1 VLGRRVTTERSL
13 QNTGLLDLPLRLL
26 RLLRL
31 RLRPSVSAYRYR
43 YE

>member
-1 VLGRRVTTERSL
+1 VLGRRVTSERSL

-26 RLLRL
+26 RL
-31 RLRPSVSAYRYR
+31 RLRPSVSAFRHR

>member
-26 RLLRL
+26 RL
-31 RLRPSVSAYRYR
+31 RPSVSAYRYR